1 MTEAEIM
8 EQINQK
14 RTALEQA
21 RSSGSSDETQIQTLE
36 AEIKQL
42 EASLTSGQEQPR
54 RRRRAA
60 FLDECAG

>member
-8 EQINQK
+8 EKINQK

-21 RSSGSSDETQIQTLE
+21 RSSKSPNATQVKTLE
-36 AEIKQL
+36 DEIKEL
-42 EASLTSGQEQPR
+42 ELSLTTAQAEPKKR
-54 RRRRAA
+54 RRTA